1 MSNTEDRYAINWEE
15 YKQPIVLKCK
25 NWDGIPE
32 HYMFYRELKR
42 LREILD
48 DFNKVAEDSKKN
60 GQADECDA
68 EKMFI
73 QKEMSKVIAIS
84 GERGS
89 GKTSLL
95 KSLKNILEKEY
106 HVFDIIGPEVLSSD
120 LSIIDIFVS
129 MLRDIVNSLD
139 SECFSTCVLTKLN
152 AQLKS
157 ITAAIS
163 VDKQKEDYF
172 KNGHSDSSILE
183 SLNKRV
189 HLDEL
194 FGEFLEDLLS
204 ILQTNNK
211 KPKDFVLIIDDLD
224 LVKNQL
230 IAKLLND
237 IQRYLD
243 KKIIIIF
250 AYRERQ
256 LENSLFEDL
265 ITDNQRLLE
274 RKVIDNGEVFSQI
287 NQFLLKLV
295 PLGNRV
301 ALFSKKDLLNKD
313 MQVILKSINLG
324 LDKELRIFK
333 ANNESISNEDNLE
346 LTVEEWF
353 YKFIFI
359 RTDLNIRPIDSRE
372 NTQLLLPQ
380 SLREI
385 IQVAEIFSEMKPL
398 KRDKGCTNFF
408 QGLIENLS
416 EFKQYIDY
424 KITSQFSANLSMLN
438 FFREWDSAKPY
449 RKNYLTYSFM
459 YNNYKNDS
467 SNYGIEFYP
476 FNLSNRE
483 EYNLTI
489 GDVLAIIEECKRLPN
504 RLYQHLDYHFCY
516 LIKINYS
523 IYLSF
528 KLFQTFEKRKEI
540 RDIIEKFEV
549 KRILYLESVKADLN
563 DNSKQEYEE
572 SLSALTSQLPELID
586 YLQVINSNFM
596 PQEFSF
602 LDYVKGYNLDDYVLT
617 FPTISSFNGNK
628 DWYYKFIQIFIN
640 SEWPVLGDISQNI
653 KNGVSQFIYRKFY
666 TFTPFFRPQNRKY
679 QINLFIWPTKLEYL
693 VEILLDLDNLY
704 SPDNKPSDSEK
715 SDNPDNEPSDCKY
728 SNVSNKVPS
737 RYIYKN
743 VFHTDIFI
751 RRNYASRDQ
760 KTLKD
765 NFTKALRSINDILSG
780 IDQFLDVTPLKTI
793 IYNENEESFYD
804 SLYENDKFEEI
815 FDELID
821 KHEKVDE
828 SESEKKLNR
837 KELRQKLKDLLKLS
851 IKKADSYETISKKL
865 DSELKKYKMSIAD
878 EKKHSEIINKI
889 KSKYVTMQ
897 DIIELDKLIK
907 DIKGEKLE
915 TD

>member
-25 NWDGIPE
+25 YWDGIPE
-32 HYMFYRELKR
+32 HYMFSKELGR
-42 LREILD
+42 IRHILD

-68 EKMFI
+68 GKMFI
-73 QKEMSKVIAIS
+73 QKEMSRVIAIS

-189 HLDEL
+189 HLDVL
-194 FGEFLEDLLS
+194 FGTFLQDLLA

-211 KPKDFVLIIDDLD
+211 NPKDFVLIIDDLD

-250 AYRERQ
+250 AYRKRQ

-274 RKVIDNGEVFSQI
+274 HEVIDNEEIFSQI

-301 ALFSKKDLLNKD
+301 SLFPNNDLLNKK
-313 MQVILKSINLG
+313 MWVILKSIDLG
-324 LDKELRIFK
+324 LDEELRIFK
-333 ANNESISNEDNLE
+333 ANNESINNKENLE
-346 LTVEEWF
+346 LTVEDWF

-372 NTQLLLPQ
+372 NTKLLLPQ

-398 KRDKGCTNFF
+398 KRDKGYTKFF
-408 QGLIENLS
+408 QELIENLS
-416 EFKQYIDY
+416 GFKQYIDY
-424 KITSQFSANLSMLN
+424 KITSQFNANLSMLN

-449 RKNYLTYSFM
+449 SKNHLTYSYI
-459 YNNYKNDS
+459 YNLSKNS
-467 SNYGIEFYP
+467 EQLSGKSGEYP
-476 FNLSNRE
+476 FNLWNRE

-489 GDVLAIIEECKRLPN
+489 GDVLAIIEEWKRLPN
-504 RLYQHLDYHFCY
+504 KLYQHLDYHFFY

-523 IYLSF
+523 IYLSS
-528 KLFQTFEKRKEI
+528 KLFQAFAKRREI
-540 RDIIEKFEV
+540 RNIIEKFEE
-549 KRILYLESVKADLN
+549 KRKLYLETVKGDTEYN
-563 DNSKQEYEE
+563 YEQEYEE
-572 SLSALTSQLPELID
+572 SLSALTNQLPELID
-586 YLQVINSNFM
+586 YLQVVNSNFM

-602 LDYVKGYNLDDYVLT
+602 LDYVKGYTLEDYVLF
-617 FPTISSFNGNK
+617 FPTISSFKVNK
-628 DWYYKFIQIFIN
+628 DNKDDKDFYYKFIQMFIN
-640 SEWPVLGDISQNI
+640 SELPVLGDISQNI
-653 KNGVSQFIYRKFY
+653 KNGVSQFIFRKFY
-666 TFTPFFRPQNRKY
+666 TYTPFFRPKNRNY
-679 QINLFIWPTKLEYL
+679 QINFFIWPTKLEYL
-693 VEILLDLDNLY
+693 VEILLGLDNLY
-704 SPDNKPSDSEK
+704 NTDESDKLPSK
-715 SDNPDNEPSDCKY
+715 
-728 SNVSNKVPS
+728 
-737 RYIYKN
+737 YIYKN

-751 RRNYASRDQ
+751 RRNYASRYSRN
-760 KTLKD
+760 LKY

-780 IDQFLDVTPLKTI
+780 TDQFLDVASLKTI
-793 IYNENEESFYD
+793 IYNEDEGSFYD
-804 SLYENDKFEEI
+804 KLYE
-815 FDELID
+815 
-821 KHEKVDE
+821 
-828 SESEKKLNR
+828 
-837 KELRQKLKDLLKLS
+837 
-851 IKKADSYETISKKL
+851 
-865 DSELKKYKMSIAD
+865 D
-878 EKKHSEIINKI
+878 EKLGDIFNELLDKKI
-889 KSKYVTMQ
+889 LRMQ
-897 DIIELDKLIK
+897 DIHKYLKESLKKPPSLPSNYKKLSSNLNDMVKDAQMTPNENAKYSKITKKIEDGHVTYQDLM
-907 DIKGEKLE
+907 ELE
-915 TD
+915 EIYNKYII

>member
-25 NWDGIPE
+25 YWDGIPE
-32 HYMFYRELKR
+32 HYMFSKELGR
-42 LREILD
+42 IRHILD

-68 EKMFI
+68 GKMFI
-73 QKEMSKVIAIS
+73 QKEMSRVIAIS

-189 HLDEL
+189 HLDVL
-194 FGEFLEDLLS
+194 FGTFLQDLLA

-211 KPKDFVLIIDDLD
+211 NPKDFVLIIDDLD

-250 AYRERQ
+250 AYRKRQ

-274 RKVIDNGEVFSQI
+274 HEVIDNEEIFSQI

-301 ALFSKKDLLNKD
+301 SLFPNNDLLNKK
-313 MQVILKSINLG
+313 MWVILKSIDLG
-324 LDKELRIFK
+324 LDEELRIFK
-333 ANNESISNEDNLE
+333 ANNESINNKENLE
-346 LTVEEWF
+346 LTVEDWF

-372 NTQLLLPQ
+372 NTKLLLPQ

-398 KRDKGCTNFF
+398 KRDKGYTKFF
-408 QGLIENLS
+408 QELIENLS
-416 EFKQYIDY
+416 GFKQYIDY
-424 KITSQFSANLSMLN
+424 KITSQFNANLSMLN

-449 RKNYLTYSFM
+449 SKNHLTYSYI
-459 YNNYKNDS
+459 YNLSKNS
-467 SNYGIEFYP
+467 EQLSGKSGEYP
-476 FNLSNRE
+476 FNLWNRE

-489 GDVLAIIEECKRLPN
+489 GDVLAIIEEWKRLPN
-504 RLYQHLDYHFCY
+504 KLYQHLDYHFFY

-523 IYLSF
+523 IYLSS
-528 KLFQTFEKRKEI
+528 KLFQAFAKRREI
-540 RDIIEKFEV
+540 RNIIEKFEE
-549 KRILYLESVKADLN
+549 KRKLYLETVKGDTEYN
-563 DNSKQEYEE
+563 YEQEYEE

-586 YLQVINSNFM
+586 YLQVVNSNFM

-602 LDYVKGYNLDDYVLT
+602 LDYVKGYTLEDYVLF
-617 FPTISSFNGNK
+617 FPTISSFKVNK
-628 DWYYKFIQIFIN
+628 DNKDDKDFYYKFIQMFIN
-640 SEWPVLGDISQNI
+640 SELPVLGDISQNI
-653 KNGVSQFIYRKFY
+653 KNGVSQFIFRKFY
-666 TFTPFFRPQNRKY
+666 TYTPFFRPKNRNY
-679 QINLFIWPTKLEYL
+679 QINFFIWPTKLEYL
-693 VEILLDLDNLY
+693 VEILLGLDNLY
-704 SPDNKPSDSEK
+704 NTDESDKLPSK
-715 SDNPDNEPSDCKY
+715 
-728 SNVSNKVPS
+728 
-737 RYIYKN
+737 YIYKN

-751 RRNYASRDQ
+751 RRNYASRYSRN
-760 KTLKD
+760 LKY
-765 NFTKALRSINDILSG
+765 NFTQALRSINDILSG
-780 IDQFLDVTPLKTI
+780 TDQFLDVASLKTI
-793 IYNENEESFYD
+793 IYNEDEGSFYD
-804 SLYENDKFEEI
+804 KLYE
-815 FDELID
+815 
-821 KHEKVDE
+821 
-828 SESEKKLNR
+828 
-837 KELRQKLKDLLKLS
+837 
-851 IKKADSYETISKKL
+851 
-865 DSELKKYKMSIAD
+865 D
-878 EKKHSEIINKI
+878 EKLGDIFNELLDKKI
-889 KSKYVTMQ
+889 LRMQ
-897 DIIELDKLIK
+897 DIHKYLKESLKKPPSLPSNYKKLSSNLNDMVKDAQMTPNENAKYSKITKKIEDGHVTYQDLM
-907 DIKGEKLE
+907 ELE
-915 TD
+915 EIYNKYII

>member
-1 MSNTEDRYAINWEE
+1 MPNTEDRYAINWEE

-25 NWDGIPE
+25 YWDGIPE
-32 HYMFYRELKR
+32 HYMFSKELGR
-42 LREILD
+42 IRHILD

-68 EKMFI
+68 GKMFI
-73 QKEMSKVIAIS
+73 QKEMSRVIAIS

-189 HLDEL
+189 HLDVL
-194 FGEFLEDLLS
+194 FGTFLQDLLA

-211 KPKDFVLIIDDLD
+211 NPKDFVLIIDDLD

-250 AYRERQ
+250 AYRKRQ

-274 RKVIDNGEVFSQI
+274 HEVIDNEEIFSQI

-301 ALFSKKDLLNKD
+301 SLFPNNDLLNKK
-313 MQVILKSINLG
+313 MWVILKSIDLG
-324 LDKELRIFK
+324 LDEELRIFK
-333 ANNESISNEDNLE
+333 ANNESINNKENLE
-346 LTVEEWF
+346 LTVEDWF

-372 NTQLLLPQ
+372 NTKLLLPQ

-398 KRDKGCTNFF
+398 KRDKGYTKFF
-408 QGLIENLS
+408 QELIENLS
-416 EFKQYIDY
+416 GFKQYIDY
-424 KITSQFSANLSMLN
+424 KITSQFNANLSMLN

-449 RKNYLTYSFM
+449 SKNHLTYSYI
-459 YNNYKNDS
+459 YNLSKNS
-467 SNYGIEFYP
+467 EQLSGKSGEYP
-476 FNLSNRE
+476 FNLWNRE

-489 GDVLAIIEECKRLPN
+489 GDVLAIIEEWKRLPN
-504 RLYQHLDYHFCY
+504 KLYQHLDYHFFY

-523 IYLSF
+523 IYLSS
-528 KLFQTFEKRKEI
+528 KLFQAFAKRREI
-540 RDIIEKFEV
+540 RNIIEKFEE
-549 KRILYLESVKADLN
+549 KRKLYLETVKGDTEYN
-563 DNSKQEYEE
+563 YEQEYEE

-586 YLQVINSNFM
+586 YLQVVNSNFM

-602 LDYVKGYNLDDYVLT
+602 LDYVKGYTLEDYVLF
-617 FPTISSFNGNK
+617 FPTISSFKVNK
-628 DWYYKFIQIFIN
+628 DNKDDKDFYYKFIQMFIN
-640 SEWPVLGDISQNI
+640 SELPVLGDISQNI
-653 KNGVSQFIYRKFY
+653 KNGVSQFIFRKFY
-666 TFTPFFRPQNRKY
+666 TYTPFFRPKNRNY
-679 QINLFIWPTKLEYL
+679 QINFFIWPTKLEYL
-693 VEILLDLDNLY
+693 VEILLGLDNLY
-704 SPDNKPSDSEK
+704 NTDESDKLPSK
-715 SDNPDNEPSDCKY
+715 
-728 SNVSNKVPS
+728 
-737 RYIYKN
+737 YIYKN

-751 RRNYASRDQ
+751 RRNYASRYSRN
-760 KTLKD
+760 LKY

-780 IDQFLDVTPLKTI
+780 TDQFLDVASLKTI
-793 IYNENEESFYD
+793 IYNEDEGSFYD
-804 SLYENDKFEEI
+804 KLYE
-815 FDELID
+815 
-821 KHEKVDE
+821 
-828 SESEKKLNR
+828 
-837 KELRQKLKDLLKLS
+837 
-851 IKKADSYETISKKL
+851 
-865 DSELKKYKMSIAD
+865 D
-878 EKKHSEIINKI
+878 EKLGDIFNELLDKKI
-889 KSKYVTMQ
+889 LRMQ
-897 DIIELDKLIK
+897 DIHKYLKESLKKPPSLPSNYKKLSSNLNDMVKDAQMTPNENAKYSKITKKIEDGHVTYQDLM
-907 DIKGEKLE
+907 ELE
-915 TD
+915 EIYNKYII

>member
-1 MSNTEDRYAINWEE
+1 MSNTEDRYIINWEQ

-25 NWDGIPE
+25 NWDTIPE
-32 HYMFYRELKR
+32 HYMFSKELGR
-42 LREILD
+42 IRHILD
-48 DFNKVAEDSKKN
+48 NFNKIAEDSKKN
-60 GQADECDA
+60 GKADECDA

-73 QKEMSKVIAIS
+73 HKEMSKVIAIS

-95 KSLKNILEKEY
+95 KSLKNILEEEY
-106 HVFDIIGPEVLSSD
+106 YVFDIIGPEVLSSN

-183 SLNKRV
+183 SLNQRV

-194 FGEFLEDLLS
+194 FGIFLEDLLT
-204 ILQTNNK
+204 ILQINNSDL
-211 KPKDFVLIIDDLD
+211 KDFVLIIDDLD

-274 RKVIDNGEVFSQI
+274 LEVIDNGEVFSQI

-313 MQVILKSINLG
+313 MQVILKSINLY

-333 ANNESISNEDNLE
+333 LNNNQSINNEEQKRV

-353 YKFIFI
+353 YQLIFI

-372 NTQLLLPQ
+372 NTKLLLPQ

-398 KRDKGCTNFF
+398 KSDESYKEFF

-416 EFKQYIDY
+416 KFKQYIDY
-424 KITSQFSANLSMLN
+424 KITSQFSTNLSMLN

-449 RKNYLTYSFM
+449 SKNYLTYS
-459 YNNYKNDS
+459 YIYNIYKYKYKNASNNYR
-467 SNYGIEFYP
+467 IEYYP
-476 FNLSNRE
+476 FDLSNRE

-489 GDVLAIIEECKRLPN
+489 GDVLAIIEEYKRLPN
-504 RLYQHLDYHFCY
+504 RLHQHLDYHFCY

-523 IYLSF
+523 IYLSL
-528 KLFQTFEKRKEI
+528 KLFQTFEKRNEI

-549 KRILYLESVKADLN
+549 KRKLYLESVKADIK

-572 SLSALTSQLPELID
+572 SLSGLTSQLPELID
-586 YLQVINSNFM
+586 YLQVLNSNFM

-628 DWYYKFIQIFIN
+628 DRYYKFIQMFIN

-666 TFTPFFRPQNRKY
+666 TYTPFFRPQNRKY

-704 SPDNKPSDSEK
+704 SPDN
-715 SDNPDNEPSDCKY
+715 EPSDFKD
-728 SNVSNKVPS
+728 SNGSNKAPS

-780 IDQFLDVTPLKTI
+780 IDQFLDVTSLKTL
-793 IYNENEESFYD
+793 IYNENEGSFYEKF
-804 SLYENDKFEEI
+804 YEVEKFEEI
-815 FDELID
+815 FDELIRENKKD
-821 KHEKVDE
+821 NE
-828 SESEKKLNR
+828 SEPKNIVIFPKLYLKLN
-837 KELRQKLKDLLKLS
+837 ELLNNPPSIPSNYRQLASNLNDIVKNALMTS
-851 IKKADSYETISKKL
+851 
-865 DSELKKYKMSIAD
+865 D
-878 EKKHSEIINKI
+878 EKAKYSKI
-889 KSKYVTMQ
+889 TKKIEDKRVTNQ
-897 DIIELDKLIK
+897 DLIELAEIYNKYI
-907 DIKGEKLE
+907 
-915 TD
+915 

>member
-1 MSNTEDRYAINWEE
+1 MSNTEDRYVINWEQ

-25 NWDGIPE
+25 NWDTIPE
-32 HYMFYRELKR
+32 HYMFSKELGR
-42 LREILD
+42 IRHILD
-48 DFNKVAEDSKKN
+48 DFNKVSEYSKKN
-60 GQADECDA
+60 GQADDCDT

-189 HLDEL
+189 HLDKL
-194 FGEFLEDLLS
+194 FGEFLEDLLA

-211 KPKDFVLIIDDLD
+211 NPKDFVLIIDDLD

-274 RKVIDNGEVFSQI
+274 REVIDNGEVFSQI

-295 PLGNRV
+295 PLGNRIS
-301 ALFSKKDLLNKD
+301 LFSKNDLLNKD
-313 MQVILKSINLG
+313 MKVILKSIDLS

-333 ANNESISNEDNLE
+333 VNNQSISNEE
-346 LTVEEWF
+346 EKQGLTVEDWF
-353 YKFIFI
+353 YQFIFI

-372 NTQLLLPQ
+372 NTKLLLPQ

-398 KRDKGCTNFF
+398 KKDKGYTKFF

-449 RKNYLTYSFM
+449 SKNYLTYSHICK
-459 YNNYKNDS
+459 NNVTKYS
-467 SNYGIEFYP
+467 ASLYP

-489 GDVLAIIEECKRLPN
+489 GDVLAIIEEYKRLPN
-504 RLYQHLDYHFCY
+504 RLHQHLDYHFCY

-523 IYLSF
+523 IYLSL
-528 KLFQTFEKRKEI
+528 KLFQTFAKRTEI

-549 KRILYLESVKADLN
+549 KRKLYLESVKADIK
-563 DNSKQEYEE
+563 DKSKQEYEE

-586 YLQVINSNFM
+586 YLQVLNSNFM

-628 DWYYKFIQIFIN
+628 DYYYKFIQMFIN

-653 KNGVSQFIYRKFY
+653 KYGESQFIYRKFY
-666 TFTPFFRPQNRKY
+666 TYTPFFRPQNRKY
-679 QINLFIWPTKLEYL
+679 QINLFTWPTKLEYL
-693 VEILLDLDNLY
+693 VEMLLDLDNLY
-704 SPDNKPSDSEK
+704 SPDN
-715 SDNPDNEPSDCKY
+715 EPSDFKD
-728 SNVSNKVPS
+728 SNGSNKAPS

-780 IDQFLDVTPLKTI
+780 IDQFLDVTPLKII
-793 IYNENEESFYD
+793 IYNENEGSFYD
-804 SLYENDKFEEI
+804 KLYEDEKLGDI
-815 FDELID
+815 FNELID

>member
-1 MSNTEDRYAINWEE
+1 MSNTEDRYTINWEE

-42 LREILD
+42 LRAILD
-48 DFNKVAEDSKKN
+48 DFNKVSEYSKKN
-60 GQADECDA
+60 GQAEDCDT

-194 FGEFLEDLLS
+194 FGTFLEDLLA

-211 KPKDFVLIIDDLD
+211 NPKDFVLIIDDLD
-224 LVKNQL
+224 LVKNHL

-274 RKVIDNGEVFSQI
+274 REVIDNGEVFSQI

-301 ALFSKKDLLNKD
+301 PLFSKNDLLNKE
-313 MQVILKSINLG
+313 MQAILKSIDLS

-333 ANNESISNEDNLE
+333 VNNQSISNQEENGG

-353 YKFIFI
+353 YQLIFI

-372 NTQLLLPQ
+372 NTKLLLPQ

-385 IQVAEIFSEMKPL
+385 IQVAEIFSEMNPL
-398 KRDKGCTNFF
+398 KRDKGCSNFF

-459 YNNYKNDS
+459 YNNNYKNDS

-504 RLYQHLDYHFCY
+504 RLHQHLDYHFCY

-523 IYLSF
+523 IFLSV

-549 KRILYLESVKADLN
+549 KRKLYLESVKADLN

-602 LDYVKGYNLDDYVLT
+602 LDYVKGYTLEDYVLF
-617 FPTISSFNGNK
+617 FPTISSFKDNK
-628 DWYYKFIQIFIN
+628 DDKDFYYKFIQMFIN
-640 SEWPVLGDISQNI
+640 SELPVLGDISQNI
-653 KNGVSQFIYRKFY
+653 KNGVSQFIFRKFY
-666 TFTPFFRPQNRKY
+666 TYTPFFRPKNRNY
-679 QINLFIWPTKLEYL
+679 QINFFIWPTKLEYL

-704 SPDNKPSDSEK
+704 NTDESDKLPSK
-715 SDNPDNEPSDCKY
+715 F
-728 SNVSNKVPS
+728 
-737 RYIYKN
+737 IYKN
-743 VFHTDIFI
+743 IFHTDIFI
-751 RRNYASRDQ
+751 RRNYASRYSRN
-760 KTLKD
+760 LKD
-765 NFTKALRSINDILSG
+765 NFTKALRSINDLLSG
-780 IDQFLDVTPLKTI
+780 NDQFLDVAPLKTI
-793 IYNENEESFYD
+793 IYNENEGSFYD
-804 SLYENDKFEEI
+804 KLYEDEKLGNI
-815 FDELID
+815 F
-821 KHEKVDE
+821 
-828 SESEKKLNR
+828 
-837 KELRQKLKDLLKLS
+837 
-851 IKKADSYETISKKL
+851 
-865 DSELKKYKMSIAD
+865 SELKDKRILKMQEIYNYLKESLKNPPSLPSDYEKLANNLNDKIKNVIMTPD
-878 EKKHSEIINKI
+878 EKTKYYEITEKIEDRLVTYQDLNELEEIYNKHI
-889 KSKYVTMQ
+889 
-897 DIIELDKLIK
+897 LG
-907 DIKGEKLE
+907 GEF
-915 TD
+915 

>member
-1 MSNTEDRYAINWEE
+1 MSNTEDNYAINWEQ

-25 NWDGIPE
+25 NWDVIPE
-32 HYMFYRELKR
+32 HYMFYKELKR
-42 LREILD
+42 LRDILD
-48 DFNKVAEDSKKN
+48 DFDKISNDKEKFSVN
-60 GQADECDA
+60 GMPDECYA
-68 EKMFI
+68 GKFSLY
-73 QKEMSKVIAIS
+73 KEMSKVIAVS

-95 KSLKNILEKEY
+95 KSLKNILEEEY

-129 MLRDIVNSLD
+129 MLRDIVNRLD

-194 FGEFLEDLLS
+194 FGTFLEDLLA

-211 KPKDFVLIIDDLD
+211 NPKDFVLIIDDLD
-224 LVKNQL
+224 LVKNHL

-256 LENSLFEDL
+256 LDNSLFEDL

-274 RKVIDNGEVFSQI
+274 RAVIDNGEVFSQI

-301 ALFSKKDLLNKD
+301 PLFSKNDLLNKD
-313 MQVILKSINLG
+313 MQAILKSIDLS

-333 ANNESISNEDNLE
+333 VNNQSISNEEENGG

-353 YKFIFI
+353 YQVIFI

-372 NTQLLLPQ
+372 NTKLLLPQ

-398 KRDKGCTNFF
+398 KRDKGYTKFF

-424 KITSQFSANLSMLN
+424 KITSQFSANLDILK

-449 RKNYLTYSFM
+449 SKNHLTYSYI
-459 YNNYKNDS
+459 YNLSRNSEQLSGKS
-467 SNYGIEFYP
+467 GEYP
-476 FNLSNRE
+476 FNLWNRE

-504 RLYQHLDYHFCY
+504 NLYQHLDYHFFY

-523 IYLSF
+523 IYLSL
-528 KLFQTFEKRKEI
+528 KLFHSFSKKAKI
-540 RDIIEKFEV
+540 KNIIEKFEHM
-549 KRILYLESVKADLN
+549 RIFYLETVKGDTKFN
-563 DNSKQEYEE
+563 YEHEYEE
-572 SLSALTSQLPELID
+572 SLSLLTNQLPELVD

-602 LDYVKGYNLDDYVLT
+602 LDYVKGYNLEDYVLF
-617 FPTISSFNGNK
+617 FPTISSFKGDK
-628 DWYYKFIQIFIN
+628 DYYYKFIQMFIN
-640 SEWPVLGDISQNI
+640 SELPVLGDISQNI
-653 KNGVSQFIYRKFY
+653 KNGVSQFIFRKFY
-666 TFTPFFRPQNRKY
+666 TYTPFFRPKNRQY
-679 QINLFIWPTKLEYL
+679 QINFFIWPTKLEYL

-704 SPDNKPSDSEK
+704 NTDESDKLPSK
-715 SDNPDNEPSDCKY
+715 
-728 SNVSNKVPS
+728 
-737 RYIYKN
+737 YIYKN
-743 VFHTDIFI
+743 AFHTDIFI
-751 RRNYASRDQ
+751 RRNYASRYSRN
-760 KTLKD
+760 LKY
-765 NFTKALRSINDILSG
+765 NFTKALRSINDLLSG
-780 IDQFLDVTPLKTI
+780 NDQFLDVAPLKTI
-793 IYNENEESFYD
+793 IYNEDEGSFYD
-804 SLYENDKFEEI
+804 KLYEEGDLGAIFND
-815 FDELID
+815 LID
-821 KHEKVDE
+821 KKILKMPDIHEYLNEFLKNPPSLPSDYEKLANNLNDKVKNAQMT
-828 SESEKKLNR
+828 S
-837 KELRQKLKDLLKLS
+837 
-851 IKKADSYETISKKL
+851 
-865 DSELKKYKMSIAD
+865 D
-878 EKKHSEIINKI
+878 EKNKYLEITNKFKKKHVTYQDLMELEEIYNKYI
-889 KSKYVTMQ
+889 
-897 DIIELDKLIK
+897 
-907 DIKGEKLE
+907 
-915 TD
+915 

>member
-25 NWDGIPE
+25 YWDGIPE
-32 HYMFYRELKR
+32 HYMFSKELGR
-42 LREILD
+42 IRHILD

-68 EKMFI
+68 GKMFI
-73 QKEMSKVIAIS
+73 QKEMSRVIAIS

-189 HLDEL
+189 HLDVL
-194 FGEFLEDLLS
+194 FGTFLQDLLA

-211 KPKDFVLIIDDLD
+211 NPKDFVLIIDDLD

-250 AYRERQ
+250 AYRKRQ

-274 RKVIDNGEVFSQI
+274 HEVIDNEEIFSQI

-301 ALFSKKDLLNKD
+301 SLFPNNDLLNKK
-313 MQVILKSINLG
+313 MWVILKSIDLG
-324 LDKELRIFK
+324 LDEELRIFK
-333 ANNESISNEDNLE
+333 ANNESINNKENLE
-346 LTVEEWF
+346 LTVEDWF

-372 NTQLLLPQ
+372 NTKLLLPQ

-398 KRDKGCTNFF
+398 KRDKGYTKFF
-408 QGLIENLS
+408 QELIENLS
-416 EFKQYIDY
+416 GFKQYIDY
-424 KITSQFSANLSMLN
+424 KITSQFNANLSMLN

-449 RKNYLTYSFM
+449 SKNHLTYSYI
-459 YNNYKNDS
+459 YNLSKNS
-467 SNYGIEFYP
+467 EQLSGKSGEYP
-476 FNLSNRE
+476 FNLWNRE

-489 GDVLAIIEECKRLPN
+489 GDVLAIIEEWKRLPN
-504 RLYQHLDYHFCY
+504 KLYQHLDYHFFY

-523 IYLSF
+523 IYLSS
-528 KLFQTFEKRKEI
+528 KLFQAFAKRREI
-540 RDIIEKFEV
+540 RNIIEKFEE
-549 KRILYLESVKADLN
+549 KRKLYLETVKGDTEYN
-563 DNSKQEYEE
+563 YEQEYEE

-586 YLQVINSNFM
+586 YLQVVNSNFM

-602 LDYVKGYNLDDYVLT
+602 LDYVKGYTLEDYVLF
-617 FPTISSFNGNK
+617 FPTISSFKVNK
-628 DWYYKFIQIFIN
+628 DNKDDKDFYYKFIQMFIN
-640 SEWPVLGDISQNI
+640 SELPVLGDISQNI
-653 KNGVSQFIYRKFY
+653 KNGVSQFIFRKFY
-666 TFTPFFRPQNRKY
+666 TYTPFFRPKNRNY
-679 QINLFIWPTKLEYL
+679 QINFFIWPTKLEYL
-693 VEILLDLDNLY
+693 VEILLGLDNLY
-704 SPDNKPSDSEK
+704 NTDESDKLPSK
-715 SDNPDNEPSDCKY
+715 
-728 SNVSNKVPS
+728 
-737 RYIYKN
+737 YIYKN

-751 RRNYASRDQ
+751 RRNYASRYSRN
-760 KTLKD
+760 LKC

-780 IDQFLDVTPLKTI
+780 TDQFLDVASLKTI
-793 IYNENEESFYD
+793 IYNEDEGSFYD
-804 SLYENDKFEEI
+804 KLYE
-815 FDELID
+815 
-821 KHEKVDE
+821 
-828 SESEKKLNR
+828 
-837 KELRQKLKDLLKLS
+837 
-851 IKKADSYETISKKL
+851 
-865 DSELKKYKMSIAD
+865 D
-878 EKKHSEIINKI
+878 EKLGDIFNELLDKKI
-889 KSKYVTMQ
+889 LRMQ
-897 DIIELDKLIK
+897 DIHKYLKESLKKPPSLPSNYKKLSSNLNDMVKDAQMTPNENAKYSKITKKIEDGHVTYQDLM
-907 DIKGEKLE
+907 ELE
-915 TD
+915 EIYNKYII

>member
-25 NWDGIPE
+25 YWDGIPE
-32 HYMFYRELKR
+32 HYMFSKELGR
-42 LREILD
+42 IRHILD

-68 EKMFI
+68 GKMFI
-73 QKEMSKVIAIS
+73 QKEMSRVIAIS

-95 KSLKNILEKEY
+95 KSLKNILEKVY

-189 HLDEL
+189 HLDVL
-194 FGEFLEDLLS
+194 FGTFLQDLLA

-211 KPKDFVLIIDDLD
+211 NPKDFVLIIDDLD

-250 AYRERQ
+250 AYRKRQ

-274 RKVIDNGEVFSQI
+274 HEVIDNEEIFSQI

-301 ALFSKKDLLNKD
+301 SLFPNNDLLNKK
-313 MQVILKSINLG
+313 MWVILKSIDLG
-324 LDKELRIFK
+324 LDEELRIFK
-333 ANNESISNEDNLE
+333 ANNESINNKENLE
-346 LTVEEWF
+346 LTVEDWF

-372 NTQLLLPQ
+372 NTKLLLPQ

-398 KRDKGCTNFF
+398 KRDKGYTKFF
-408 QGLIENLS
+408 QELIENLYG
-416 EFKQYIDY
+416 FNQYIDY
-424 KITSQFSANLSMLN
+424 KITSQFNANLSMLN

-449 RKNYLTYSFM
+449 SKNHLTYSYI
-459 YNNYKNDS
+459 YNLSKNS
-467 SNYGIEFYP
+467 EQLSGKSGEYP
-476 FNLSNRE
+476 FNLWNRE

-489 GDVLAIIEECKRLPN
+489 GDVLAIIEEWKRLPN
-504 RLYQHLDYHFCY
+504 KLYKHLDYHFFY

-523 IYLSF
+523 IYLSS
-528 KLFQTFEKRKEI
+528 KLFQAFAKRREI
-540 RDIIEKFEV
+540 RNIIEKFEE
-549 KRILYLESVKADLN
+549 KRKLYLETVKGDTEYN
-563 DNSKQEYEE
+563 YEQEYEE

-586 YLQVINSNFM
+586 YLQVVNSNFM

-602 LDYVKGYNLDDYVLT
+602 LDYVKGYTLEDYVLF
-617 FPTISSFNGNK
+617 FPTISSFKVNK
-628 DWYYKFIQIFIN
+628 DNKDDKDFYYKFIQMFIN
-640 SEWPVLGDISQNI
+640 SELPVLGDISQNI
-653 KNGVSQFIYRKFY
+653 KNGVSQFIFRKFY
-666 TFTPFFRPQNRKY
+666 TYTPFFRPKNRNY
-679 QINLFIWPTKLEYL
+679 QINFFIWPTKLEYL
-693 VEILLDLDNLY
+693 VEILLGLDNLY
-704 SPDNKPSDSEK
+704 NTDESDKLPSK
-715 SDNPDNEPSDCKY
+715 
-728 SNVSNKVPS
+728 
-737 RYIYKN
+737 YIYKN

-751 RRNYASRDQ
+751 RRNYASRYSRN
-760 KTLKD
+760 LKY

-780 IDQFLDVTPLKTI
+780 TDQFLDVASLKTI
-793 IYNENEESFYD
+793 IYNEDEGSFYD
-804 SLYENDKFEEI
+804 KLYEDEKLGDIFNELLDKKILRMQDIHKYLKESLKKPPSLPSNYKKLSSNLNDMVKDAQMTPNENAKYSKITKKIEDGHVTYQDLMEFEEI
-815 FDELID
+815 Y
-821 KHEKVDE
+821 
-828 SESEKKLNR
+828 N
-837 KELRQKLKDLLKLS
+837 
-851 IKKADSYETISKKL
+851 
-865 DSELKKYKMSIAD
+865 KY
-878 EKKHSEIINKI
+878 II
-889 KSKYVTMQ
+889 
-897 DIIELDKLIK
+897 
-907 DIKGEKLE
+907 
-915 TD
+915 

>member
-25 NWDGIPE
+25 YWDGIPE
-32 HYMFYRELKR
+32 HYMFSKELGR
-42 LREILD
+42 IRHILD

-68 EKMFI
+68 GKMFI
-73 QKEMSKVIAIS
+73 QKEMSRVIAIS

-189 HLDEL
+189 HLDVL
-194 FGEFLEDLLS
+194 FGTFLQDLLA

-250 AYRERQ
+250 AYRKRQ

-274 RKVIDNGEVFSQI
+274 HEVIDNEEIFSQI

-301 ALFSKKDLLNKD
+301 SLFPNNDLLNKK
-313 MQVILKSINLG
+313 MWVILKSIDLG
-324 LDKELRIFK
+324 LDEELRIFK
-333 ANNESISNEDNLE
+333 ANNESINNKENLE
-346 LTVEEWF
+346 LTVEDWF

-372 NTQLLLPQ
+372 NTKLLLPQ

-398 KRDKGCTNFF
+398 KRDKGYTKFF
-408 QGLIENLS
+408 QELIENLS
-416 EFKQYIDY
+416 GFKQYIDY
-424 KITSQFSANLSMLN
+424 KITSQFNANLSMLN

-449 RKNYLTYSFM
+449 SKNHLTYSYI
-459 YNNYKNDS
+459 YNLSKNS
-467 SNYGIEFYP
+467 EQLSGKSGEYP
-476 FNLSNRE
+476 FNLWNRE

-489 GDVLAIIEECKRLPN
+489 GDVLAIIEEWKRLPN
-504 RLYQHLDYHFCY
+504 KLYQHLDYHFFY

-523 IYLSF
+523 IYLSS
-528 KLFQTFEKRKEI
+528 KLFQAFAKRREI
-540 RDIIEKFEV
+540 RNIIEKFEE
-549 KRILYLESVKADLN
+549 KRKLYLETVKGDTEYN
-563 DNSKQEYEE
+563 YEQEYEE

-586 YLQVINSNFM
+586 YLQVVNSNFM

-602 LDYVKGYNLDDYVLT
+602 LDYVKGYTLEDYVLF
-617 FPTISSFNGNK
+617 FPTISSFKVNK
-628 DWYYKFIQIFIN
+628 DNKDDKDFYYKFIQMFIN
-640 SEWPVLGDISQNI
+640 SELPVLGDISQNI
-653 KNGVSQFIYRKFY
+653 KNGVSQFIFRKFY
-666 TFTPFFRPQNRKY
+666 TYTPFFRPKNRNY
-679 QINLFIWPTKLEYL
+679 QINFFIWPTKLEYL
-693 VEILLDLDNLY
+693 VEILLGLDNLY
-704 SPDNKPSDSEK
+704 NTDESDKLPSK
-715 SDNPDNEPSDCKY
+715 
-728 SNVSNKVPS
+728 
-737 RYIYKN
+737 YIYKN

-751 RRNYASRDQ
+751 RRNYASRYSRN
-760 KTLKD
+760 LKY

-780 IDQFLDVTPLKTI
+780 TDQFLDVASLKTI
-793 IYNENEESFYD
+793 IYNEDEGSFYD
-804 SLYENDKFEEI
+804 KLYE
-815 FDELID
+815 
-821 KHEKVDE
+821 
-828 SESEKKLNR
+828 
-837 KELRQKLKDLLKLS
+837 
-851 IKKADSYETISKKL
+851 
-865 DSELKKYKMSIAD
+865 D
-878 EKKHSEIINKI
+878 EKLGDIFNELLDKKI
-889 KSKYVTMQ
+889 LRMQ
-897 DIIELDKLIK
+897 DIHKYLKESLKKPPSLPSNYKKLSSNLNDMVKDAQMTPNENAKYSKITKKIEDGHVTYQDLM
-907 DIKGEKLE
+907 ELE
-915 TD
+915 EIYNKYII

>member
-25 NWDGIPE
+25 YWDGIPE
-32 HYMFYRELKR
+32 HYMFSKELGR
-42 LREILD
+42 IRHILD

-68 EKMFI
+68 GKMFI
-73 QKEMSKVIAIS
+73 QKEMSRVIAIS

-189 HLDEL
+189 HLDVL
-194 FGEFLEDLLS
+194 FGTFLQDLLA

-211 KPKDFVLIIDDLD
+211 NPKDFVLIIDDLD

-250 AYRERQ
+250 AYRKRQ

-274 RKVIDNGEVFSQI
+274 HEVIDNEEIFSQI

-301 ALFSKKDLLNKD
+301 SLFPNNDLLNKK
-313 MQVILKSINLG
+313 MWVILKSIDLG
-324 LDKELRIFK
+324 LDEELRIFK
-333 ANNESISNEDNLE
+333 ANNESINNKENLE
-346 LTVEEWF
+346 LTVEDWF

-372 NTQLLLPQ
+372 NTKLLLPQ

-398 KRDKGCTNFF
+398 KRDKGYTKFF
-408 QGLIENLS
+408 QELIENLS
-416 EFKQYIDY
+416 GFKQYIDY
-424 KITSQFSANLSMLN
+424 KITSQFNANLSMLN

-449 RKNYLTYSFM
+449 SKNHLTYSYI
-459 YNNYKNDS
+459 YNLSKNS
-467 SNYGIEFYP
+467 EQLSGKSGEYP
-476 FNLSNRE
+476 FNLWNRE

-489 GDVLAIIEECKRLPN
+489 GDVLAIIEEWKRLPN
-504 RLYQHLDYHFCY
+504 KLYQHLDYHFFY

-523 IYLSF
+523 IYLSS
-528 KLFQTFEKRKEI
+528 KLFQAFAKRREI
-540 RDIIEKFEV
+540 RNIIEKFEE
-549 KRILYLESVKADLN
+549 KRKLYLETVKGDTEYN
-563 DNSKQEYEE
+563 YEQEYEE

-586 YLQVINSNFM
+586 YLQVVNSNFM

-602 LDYVKGYNLDDYVLT
+602 LDYVKGYTLEDYVLF
-617 FPTISSFNGNK
+617 FPTISSFKVNK
-628 DWYYKFIQIFIN
+628 DNKDDKDFYYKFIQMFIN
-640 SEWPVLGDISQNI
+640 SELPVLGDISQNI
-653 KNGVSQFIYRKFY
+653 KNGVSQFIFRKFY
-666 TFTPFFRPQNRKY
+666 TYTPFFRPKNRNY
-679 QINLFIWPTKLEYL
+679 QINFFIWPTKLEYL
-693 VEILLDLDNLY
+693 VEILLGLDNLY
-704 SPDNKPSDSEK
+704 NTDESDKLPSK
-715 SDNPDNEPSDCKY
+715 
-728 SNVSNKVPS
+728 
-737 RYIYKN
+737 YIYKN

-751 RRNYASRDQ
+751 RRNYASRYSRN
-760 KTLKD
+760 LKY

-780 IDQFLDVTPLKTI
+780 TDQFLDVASLKTI
-793 IYNENEESFYD
+793 IYNEDEGSFYD
-804 SLYENDKFEEI
+804 KLYE
-815 FDELID
+815 
-821 KHEKVDE
+821 
-828 SESEKKLNR
+828 
-837 KELRQKLKDLLKLS
+837 
-851 IKKADSYETISKKL
+851 
-865 DSELKKYKMSIAD
+865 D
-878 EKKHSEIINKI
+878 EKLGDIFNELLDKKI
-889 KSKYVTMQ
+889 LRMQ
-897 DIIELDKLIK
+897 DIHKYLKESLKKPPSLPSNYKKLSSNLNDMVKDAQMTPNENAKYSKITKKIEDGHVTYQDLM
-907 DIKGEKLE
+907 ELE
-915 TD
+915 EIYNKYII

>member
-1 MSNTEDRYAINWEE
+1 MYNTEDRYAINWEE

-25 NWDGIPE
+25 YWDGIPE
-32 HYMFYRELKR
+32 HYMFSKELGR
-42 LREILD
+42 IRHILD

-68 EKMFI
+68 GKMFI
-73 QKEMSKVIAIS
+73 QKEMSRVIAIS

-189 HLDEL
+189 HLDVL
-194 FGEFLEDLLS
+194 FGTFLQDLLA

-211 KPKDFVLIIDDLD
+211 NPKDFVLIIDDLD

-250 AYRERQ
+250 AYRKRQ

-274 RKVIDNGEVFSQI
+274 HEVIDNEEIFSQI

-301 ALFSKKDLLNKD
+301 SLFPNNDLLNKK
-313 MQVILKSINLG
+313 MWVILKSIDLG
-324 LDKELRIFK
+324 LDEELRIFK
-333 ANNESISNEDNLE
+333 ANNESINNKENLE
-346 LTVEEWF
+346 LTVEDWF

-372 NTQLLLPQ
+372 NTKLLLPQ

-398 KRDKGCTNFF
+398 KRDKGYTKFF
-408 QGLIENLS
+408 QELIENLS
-416 EFKQYIDY
+416 GFKQYIDY
-424 KITSQFSANLSMLN
+424 KITSQFNANLSMLN

-449 RKNYLTYSFM
+449 SKNHLTYSYI
-459 YNNYKNDS
+459 YNLSKNS
-467 SNYGIEFYP
+467 EQLSGKSGEYP
-476 FNLSNRE
+476 FNLWNRE

-489 GDVLAIIEECKRLPN
+489 GDVLAIIEEWKRLPN
-504 RLYQHLDYHFCY
+504 KLYQHLDYHFFY

-523 IYLSF
+523 IYLSS
-528 KLFQTFEKRKEI
+528 KLFQAFAKRREI
-540 RDIIEKFEV
+540 RNIIEKFEE
-549 KRILYLESVKADLN
+549 KRKLYLETVKGDTEYN
-563 DNSKQEYEE
+563 YEQEYEE

-586 YLQVINSNFM
+586 YLQVVNSNFM

-602 LDYVKGYNLDDYVLT
+602 LDYVKGYTLEDYVLF
-617 FPTISSFNGNK
+617 FPTISSFKVNK
-628 DWYYKFIQIFIN
+628 DNKDDKDFYYKFIQMFIN
-640 SEWPVLGDISQNI
+640 SELPVLGDISQNI
-653 KNGVSQFIYRKFY
+653 KNGVSQFIFRKFY
-666 TFTPFFRPQNRKY
+666 TYTPFFRPKNRNY
-679 QINLFIWPTKLEYL
+679 QINFFIWPTKLEYL
-693 VEILLDLDNLY
+693 VEILLGLDNLY
-704 SPDNKPSDSEK
+704 NTDESDKLPSK
-715 SDNPDNEPSDCKY
+715 
-728 SNVSNKVPS
+728 
-737 RYIYKN
+737 YIYKN

-751 RRNYASRDQ
+751 RRNYASRYSRN
-760 KTLKD
+760 LKY

-780 IDQFLDVTPLKTI
+780 TDQFLDVASLKTI
-793 IYNENEESFYD
+793 IYNEDEGSFYD
-804 SLYENDKFEEI
+804 KLYE
-815 FDELID
+815 
-821 KHEKVDE
+821 
-828 SESEKKLNR
+828 
-837 KELRQKLKDLLKLS
+837 
-851 IKKADSYETISKKL
+851 
-865 DSELKKYKMSIAD
+865 D
-878 EKKHSEIINKI
+878 EKLGDIFNELLDKKI
-889 KSKYVTMQ
+889 LRMQ
-897 DIIELDKLIK
+897 DIHKYLKESLKKPPSLPSNYKKLSSNLNDMVKDAQMTPNENAKYSKITKKIEDGHVTYQDLM
-907 DIKGEKLE
+907 ELE
-915 TD
+915 EIYNKYII

>member
-25 NWDGIPE
+25 YWDGIPE
-32 HYMFYRELKR
+32 HYMFSKELGR
-42 LREILD
+42 IRHILD

-68 EKMFI
+68 GKMFI
-73 QKEMSKVIAIS
+73 QKEMSRVIAIS

-189 HLDEL
+189 HLDVL
-194 FGEFLEDLLS
+194 FGTFLQDLLA

-211 KPKDFVLIIDDLD
+211 NPKDFVLIIDDLD

-250 AYRERQ
+250 AYRKRQ

-274 RKVIDNGEVFSQI
+274 HEVIDNEEIFSQI

-301 ALFSKKDLLNKD
+301 SLFPNNDLLNKK
-313 MQVILKSINLG
+313 MWVILKSIDLG
-324 LDKELRIFK
+324 LDEELRIFK
-333 ANNESISNEDNLE
+333 ANNESINNKENLE
-346 LTVEEWF
+346 LTVEDWF

-372 NTQLLLPQ
+372 NTKLLLPQ

-398 KRDKGCTNFF
+398 KRDKGYTKFF
-408 QGLIENLS
+408 QELIENLS
-416 EFKQYIDY
+416 GFKQYIDY
-424 KITSQFSANLSMLN
+424 KITSQFNANLSMLN

-449 RKNYLTYSFM
+449 SKNHLTYSYI
-459 YNNYKNDS
+459 YNLSKNS
-467 SNYGIEFYP
+467 EQLSGKSGEYP
-476 FNLSNRE
+476 FNLWNRE

-489 GDVLAIIEECKRLPN
+489 GDVLAIIEEWKRLPN
-504 RLYQHLDYHFCY
+504 KLYQHLDYHFFY

-523 IYLSF
+523 IYLSS
-528 KLFQTFEKRKEI
+528 KLFQAFAKRREI
-540 RDIIEKFEV
+540 RNIIEKFEE
-549 KRILYLESVKADLN
+549 KRKLYLETVKGDTEYN
-563 DNSKQEYEE
+563 YEQEYEE

-586 YLQVINSNFM
+586 YLQVVNSNFM

-602 LDYVKGYNLDDYVLT
+602 LDYVKGYTLEDYVLF
-617 FPTISSFNGNK
+617 FPTISSFKVNK
-628 DWYYKFIQIFIN
+628 DNKDFYYKFIQMFIN
-640 SEWPVLGDISQNI
+640 SELPVLGDISQNI
-653 KNGVSQFIYRKFY
+653 KNGVSQFIFRKFY
-666 TFTPFFRPQNRKY
+666 TYTPFFRPKNRNY
-679 QINLFIWPTKLEYL
+679 QINFFIWPTKLEYL
-693 VEILLDLDNLY
+693 VEILLGLDNLY
-704 SPDNKPSDSEK
+704 NTDESDKLPSK
-715 SDNPDNEPSDCKY
+715 
-728 SNVSNKVPS
+728 
-737 RYIYKN
+737 YIYKN

-751 RRNYASRDQ
+751 RRNYASRYSRN
-760 KTLKD
+760 LKY

-780 IDQFLDVTPLKTI
+780 TDQFLDVASLKTI
-793 IYNENEESFYD
+793 IYNEDEGSFYD
-804 SLYENDKFEEI
+804 KLYE
-815 FDELID
+815 
-821 KHEKVDE
+821 
-828 SESEKKLNR
+828 
-837 KELRQKLKDLLKLS
+837 
-851 IKKADSYETISKKL
+851 
-865 DSELKKYKMSIAD
+865 D
-878 EKKHSEIINKI
+878 EKLGDIFNELLDKKI
-889 KSKYVTMQ
+889 LRMQ
-897 DIIELDKLIK
+897 DIHKYLKESLKKPPSLPSNYKKLSSNLNDMVKDAQMTPNENAKYSKITKKIEDGHVTYQDLM
-907 DIKGEKLE
+907 ELE
-915 TD
+915 EIYNKYII

>member
-1 MSNTEDRYAINWEE
+1 MSNTEDSNAINWEQ

-25 NWDGIPE
+25 NWDTIPE
-32 HYMFYRELKR
+32 HYMFYKELKR
-42 LREILD
+42 VRDILD

-68 EKMFI
+68 GKMFI

-95 KSLKNILEKEY
+95 KSLKNILEGEY

-189 HLDEL
+189 HLDVL
-194 FGEFLEDLLS
+194 FGTFLEDLLAV
-204 ILQTNNK
+204 LQINNTNL
-211 KPKDFVLIIDDLD
+211 KDFVLIIDDLD

-313 MQVILKSINLG
+313 MQVILKSIDLG
-324 LDKELRIFK
+324 LDKELRICK
-333 ANNESISNEDNLE
+333 VNNEKTQG

-398 KRDKGCTNFF
+398 KGDKGHTEFF

-424 KITSQFSANLSMLN
+424 RITTEFSANLSMLN

-449 RKNYLTYSFM
+449 SKNYLTYSYI
-459 YNNYKNDS
+459 YNLSKNSKDINEDS
-467 SNYGIEFYP
+467 NRDSYP
-476 FNLSNRE
+476 FNLWNRE

-489 GDVLAIIEECKRLPN
+489 GDVLAIIEEYKRLPN
-504 RLYQHLDYHFCY
+504 RLHQHLDYHFCY

-523 IYLSF
+523 IYLSS
-528 KLFQTFEKRKEI
+528 KLFQTFEKRKEVWNI
-540 RDIIEKFEV
+540 IKDFQNKRD
-549 KRILYLESVKADLN
+549 LYLETVKGDAK
-563 DNSKQEYEE
+563 DNYEQIYKE
-572 SLSALTSQLPELID
+572 SLNTLTSQLPELID

-602 LDYVKGYNLDDYVLT
+602 LDYVKGYNLHDYVLT
-617 FPTISSFNGNK
+617 FPTISSFKGDK
-628 DWYYKFIQIFIN
+628 VCYYKFIQSFIN
-640 SEWPVLGDISQNI
+640 SEWPLLGDVKQNI
-653 KNGVSQFIYRKFY
+653 KSGESQFIYRKNY
-666 TFTPFFRPQNRKY
+666 TYTPFFRPQNRIY
-679 QINLFIWPTKLEYL
+679 QINLFSWPTKLEYI
-693 VEILLDLDNLY
+693 VENILDLDNL
-704 SPDNKPSDSEK
+704 DGSDK
-715 SDNPDNEPSDCKY
+715 SSF
-728 SNVSNKVPS
+728 
-737 RYIYKN
+737 RYLYKN
-743 VFHTDIFI
+743 VLHTDIFI
-751 RRNYASRDQ
+751 RRNYASRNQ
-760 KTLKD
+760 INLKA
-765 NFTKALRSINDILSG
+765 NFTKALRNINDILSG
-780 IDQFLDVTPLKTI
+780 LDQFLDVTPLKTI
-793 IYNENEESFYD
+793 IYNENEGSFYD
-804 SLYENDKFEEI
+804 KLYEVEKFGEI
-815 FDELID
+815 F
-821 KHEKVDE
+821 
-828 SESEKKLNR
+828 N
-837 KELRQKLKDLLKLS
+837 
-851 IKKADSYETISKKL
+851 
-865 DSELKKYKMSIAD
+865 ELKSRNKKIA
-878 EKKHSEIINKI
+878 N
-889 KSKYVTMQ
+889 
-897 DIIELDKLIK
+897 IK
-907 DIKGEKLE
+907 DIYTYLNEFLKDPPSLPSNYRKLASNLNDIVKNVQMTSDEKAKYSKITKKIEDKRVTNQDLIE
-915 TD
+915 LAEIYNKYII

>member
-1 MSNTEDRYAINWEE
+1 MSNIEDRYAINWEE

-32 HYMFYRELKR
+32 HYMFYKELKR
-42 LREILD
+42 LRDILD

-68 EKMFI
+68 GRMFI

-129 MLRDIVNSLD
+129 MLRDIVISLD

-152 AQLKS
+152 TQLKS

-189 HLDEL
+189 HLDKL
-194 FGEFLEDLLS
+194 FGEFLEDLLV

-265 ITDNQRLLE
+265 ITDNQKLLE
-274 RKVIDNGEVFSQI
+274 REVIDNGEVFSQI

-301 ALFSKKDLLNKD
+301 PLFSKYDLLNKD
-313 MQVILKSINLG
+313 MQAILKSINLG
-324 LDKELRIFK
+324 LDNELRIFK
-333 ANNESISNEDNLE
+333 LDNNSINYEENQG
-346 LTVEEWF
+346 LTVENWF
-353 YKFIFI
+353 YKFVFI

-398 KRDKGCTNFF
+398 KKDKGYTKFF

-424 KITSQFSANLSMLN
+424 KITSQFSAHLSMLN
-438 FFREWDSAKPY
+438 FFKEWDSAKPY
-449 RKNYLTYSFM
+449 SKNYLTYSFI
-459 YNNYKNDS
+459 YNIFKNKRGEGS
-467 SNYGIEFYP
+467 FNSRIEYYP

-489 GDVLAIIEECKRLPN
+489 GDVLTIIEEYKRLPN
-504 RLYQHLDYHFCY
+504 RLHQHLDYHFCY

-523 IYLSF
+523 IYLSL
-528 KLFQTFEKRKEI
+528 KLFQTFAKRTEI

-549 KRILYLESVKADLN
+549 KRKLYLKSVKTDIK

-586 YLQVINSNFM
+586 YLKVLNSNFM

-617 FPTISSFNGNK
+617 FPTISSFHGDK
-628 DWYYKFIQIFIN
+628 DCYYKFIQMFIN

-653 KNGVSQFIYRKFY
+653 KYGESQFIYRKFY
-666 TFTPFFRPQNRKY
+666 TYTPFFRPQNRKY

-693 VEILLDLDNLY
+693 VEILLDLNNLY
-704 SPDNKPSDSEK
+704 SPDN
-715 SDNPDNEPSDCKY
+715 EPSDFKD
-728 SNVSNKVPS
+728 SNGSNKAPS

-793 IYNENEESFYD
+793 IYNENEGSFYD
-804 SLYENDKFEEI
+804 KLYEDEKLGDI
-815 FDELID
+815 F
-821 KHEKVDE
+821 
-828 SESEKKLNR
+828 N
-837 KELRQKLKDLLKLS
+837 
-851 IKKADSYETISKKL
+851 
-865 DSELKKYKMSIAD
+865 ELKEKRILRMQEIYNYLNKLLNNPPSLPSNYRQLASNLNDIVKNAQMTSD
-878 EKKHSEIINKI
+878 EKAKYSKI
-889 KSKYVTMQ
+889 TKKIEDKRVTNQ
-897 DIIELDKLIK
+897 DLIELAEIYNKYI
-907 DIKGEKLE
+907 IWEENFE

>member
-25 NWDGIPE
+25 YWDGIPE
-32 HYMFYRELKR
+32 HYMFSKELGR
-42 LREILD
+42 IRHILD

-68 EKMFI
+68 GKMFI
-73 QKEMSKVIAIS
+73 QKEMSRVIAIS

-189 HLDEL
+189 HLDVL
-194 FGEFLEDLLS
+194 FGTFLQDLLA

-211 KPKDFVLIIDDLD
+211 NPKDFVLIIDDLD

-250 AYRERQ
+250 AYRKRQ

-274 RKVIDNGEVFSQI
+274 HEVIDNEEIFSQI

-301 ALFSKKDLLNKD
+301 SLFPNNDLLNKK
-313 MQVILKSINLG
+313 MWVILKSIDLG
-324 LDKELRIFK
+324 LDEELRIFK
-333 ANNESISNEDNLE
+333 ANNESINNKENLE
-346 LTVEEWF
+346 LTVEDWF

-372 NTQLLLPQ
+372 NTKLLLPQ

-398 KRDKGCTNFF
+398 KRDKGYTKFF
-408 QGLIENLS
+408 QELIENLS
-416 EFKQYIDY
+416 GFKQYIDY
-424 KITSQFSANLSMLN
+424 KITSQFNANLSMLN

-449 RKNYLTYSFM
+449 SKNHLTYSYI
-459 YNNYKNDS
+459 YNLSKNS
-467 SNYGIEFYP
+467 EQLSGKSGEYP
-476 FNLSNRE
+476 FNLWNRE

-489 GDVLAIIEECKRLPN
+489 GDVLAIIEEWKRLPN
-504 RLYQHLDYHFCY
+504 KLYQHLDYHFFY

-523 IYLSF
+523 IYLSS
-528 KLFQTFEKRKEI
+528 KLFQAFAKRREI
-540 RDIIEKFEV
+540 RNIIEKFEE
-549 KRILYLESVKADLN
+549 KRKLYLETVKGDTEYN
-563 DNSKQEYEE
+563 YEQEYEE

-586 YLQVINSNFM
+586 YLQVVNSNFM

-602 LDYVKGYNLDDYVLT
+602 LDYVKGYTLEDYVLF
-617 FPTISSFNGNK
+617 FPTISSFKVNK
-628 DWYYKFIQIFIN
+628 DNKDDKDFYYKFIQMFIN
-640 SEWPVLGDISQNI
+640 SELPVLGDISQNI
-653 KNGVSQFIYRKFY
+653 KNGVSQFIFRKFY
-666 TFTPFFRPQNRKY
+666 TYTPFFRPKNRNY
-679 QINLFIWPTKLEYL
+679 QINFFIWPTKLEYL
-693 VEILLDLDNLY
+693 VEILLGLDNLY
-704 SPDNKPSDSEK
+704 NTDESDKLPSK
-715 SDNPDNEPSDCKY
+715 
-728 SNVSNKVPS
+728 
-737 RYIYKN
+737 YIYKN

-751 RRNYASRDQ
+751 RRNYASRYSRN
-760 KTLKD
+760 LKY

-780 IDQFLDVTPLKTI
+780 NDQFLDVAPLKTI
-793 IYNENEESFYD
+793 IYNEDEGSFYD
-804 SLYENDKFEEI
+804 KLYE
-815 FDELID
+815 
-821 KHEKVDE
+821 
-828 SESEKKLNR
+828 
-837 KELRQKLKDLLKLS
+837 
-851 IKKADSYETISKKL
+851 
-865 DSELKKYKMSIAD
+865 D
-878 EKKHSEIINKI
+878 EKLGDIFNELLDKKI
-889 KSKYVTMQ
+889 LRMQ
-897 DIIELDKLIK
+897 DIHKYLKESLKKPPSLPSNYKKLSSNLNDMVKDAQMTPNENAKYSKITKKIEDGHVTYQDLM
-907 DIKGEKLE
+907 ELE
-915 TD
+915 EIYNKYII

>member
-25 NWDGIPE
+25 YWDGIPE
-32 HYMFYRELKR
+32 HYMFSKELGR
-42 LREILD
+42 IRHILD

-68 EKMFI
+68 GKMFI
-73 QKEMSKVIAIS
+73 QKEMSRVIAIS

-189 HLDEL
+189 HLDVL
-194 FGEFLEDLLS
+194 FGTFLQDLLA

-211 KPKDFVLIIDDLD
+211 NPKDFVLIIDDLD

-250 AYRERQ
+250 AYRKRQ

-274 RKVIDNGEVFSQI
+274 HEVIDNEEIFSQI

-301 ALFSKKDLLNKD
+301 SLFPNNDLLNKK
-313 MQVILKSINLG
+313 MWVILKSIDLG
-324 LDKELRIFK
+324 LDEELRIFK
-333 ANNESISNEDNLE
+333 ANNESINNKENLE
-346 LTVEEWF
+346 LTVEDWF

-372 NTQLLLPQ
+372 NTKLLLPQ

-398 KRDKGCTNFF
+398 KRDKGYTKFF
-408 QGLIENLS
+408 QELIENLS
-416 EFKQYIDY
+416 GFKQYIDY
-424 KITSQFSANLSMLN
+424 KITSQFNANLSMLN

-449 RKNYLTYSFM
+449 SKNHLTYSYI
-459 YNNYKNDS
+459 YNLSKNS
-467 SNYGIEFYP
+467 EQLSGKSGEYP
-476 FNLSNRE
+476 FNLWNRE

-489 GDVLAIIEECKRLPN
+489 GDVLAIIEDWKRLPN
-504 RLYQHLDYHFCY
+504 KLYQHLDYHFFY

-523 IYLSF
+523 IYLSS
-528 KLFQTFEKRKEI
+528 KLFQAFAKRREI
-540 RDIIEKFEV
+540 RNIIEKFEE
-549 KRILYLESVKADLN
+549 KRKLYLETVKGDTEYN
-563 DNSKQEYEE
+563 YEQEYEE

-586 YLQVINSNFM
+586 YLQVVNSNFM

-602 LDYVKGYNLDDYVLT
+602 LDYVKGYTLEDYVLF
-617 FPTISSFNGNK
+617 FPTISSFKVNK
-628 DWYYKFIQIFIN
+628 DNKDDKDFYYKFIQMFIN
-640 SEWPVLGDISQNI
+640 SELPVLGDISQNI
-653 KNGVSQFIYRKFY
+653 KNGVSQFIFRKFY
-666 TFTPFFRPQNRKY
+666 TYTPFFRPKNRNY
-679 QINLFIWPTKLEYL
+679 QINFFIWPTKLEYL
-693 VEILLDLDNLY
+693 VEILLGLDNLY
-704 SPDNKPSDSEK
+704 NTDESDKLPSK
-715 SDNPDNEPSDCKY
+715 
-728 SNVSNKVPS
+728 
-737 RYIYKN
+737 YIYKN

-751 RRNYASRDQ
+751 RRNYASRYSRN
-760 KTLKD
+760 LKY

-780 IDQFLDVTPLKTI
+780 TDQFLDVASLKTI
-793 IYNENEESFYD
+793 IYNEDEGSFYD
-804 SLYENDKFEEI
+804 KLYE
-815 FDELID
+815 
-821 KHEKVDE
+821 
-828 SESEKKLNR
+828 
-837 KELRQKLKDLLKLS
+837 
-851 IKKADSYETISKKL
+851 
-865 DSELKKYKMSIAD
+865 D
-878 EKKHSEIINKI
+878 EKLGDIFNELLDKKI
-889 KSKYVTMQ
+889 LRMQ
-897 DIIELDKLIK
+897 DIHKYLKESLKKPPSLPSNYKKLSSNLNDMVKDAQMTPNENAKYSKITKKIEDGHVTYQDLM
-907 DIKGEKLE
+907 ELE
-915 TD
+915 EIYNKYII

>member
-1 MSNTEDRYAINWEE
+1 MSNIEDRYAINWEE

-32 HYMFYRELKR
+32 HYMFYKELKR
-42 LREILD
+42 LRDILD

-68 EKMFI
+68 GRMFI

-129 MLRDIVNSLD
+129 MLRDIVISLD

-152 AQLKS
+152 TQLKS

-189 HLDEL
+189 HLDKL
-194 FGEFLEDLLS
+194 FGEFLEDLLV

-265 ITDNQRLLE
+265 ITDNQKLLE
-274 RKVIDNGEVFSQI
+274 REVIDNGEVFSQI

-301 ALFSKKDLLNKD
+301 PLFSKYDLLNKD
-313 MQVILKSINLG
+313 MQAILKSINLG
-324 LDKELRIFK
+324 LDNELRIFK
-333 ANNESISNEDNLE
+333 LDNNSINYEENQG
-346 LTVEEWF
+346 LTVENWF
-353 YKFIFI
+353 YKFVFI

-372 NTQLLLPQ
+372 NTKLLLPQ

-398 KRDKGCTNFF
+398 KRDKSYTKFF
-408 QGLIENLS
+408 QELIENLS
-416 EFKQYIDY
+416 GFKQYIDY
-424 KITSQFSANLSMLN
+424 KITSQFNANLSMLN

-449 RKNYLTYSFM
+449 SKNHLTYSYI
-459 YNNYKNDS
+459 YNLSKNS
-467 SNYGIEFYP
+467 EQLSGKSGEYP
-476 FNLSNRE
+476 FNLWNRE

-489 GDVLAIIEECKRLPN
+489 GDVLAIIEEWKRLPN
-504 RLYQHLDYHFCY
+504 KLYQHLDYHFFY

-523 IYLSF
+523 IYLSS
-528 KLFQTFEKRKEI
+528 KLFQAFAKRREI
-540 RDIIEKFEV
+540 RNIIEKFEE
-549 KRILYLESVKADLN
+549 KRKLYLETVKGDTEYN
-563 DNSKQEYEE
+563 YEQEYEE

-586 YLQVINSNFM
+586 YLQVVNSNFM

-602 LDYVKGYNLDDYVLT
+602 LDYVKGYTLEDYVLF
-617 FPTISSFNGNK
+617 FPTISSFKVNK
-628 DWYYKFIQIFIN
+628 DNKDDKDFYYKFIQMFIN

-653 KNGVSQFIYRKFY
+653 KNGVSQFIFRKFY
-666 TFTPFFRPQNRKY
+666 TYTPFFRPKNRNY
-679 QINLFIWPTKLEYL
+679 QINFFIWPTKLEYL
-693 VEILLDLDNLY
+693 VEILLGLDNLY
-704 SPDNKPSDSEK
+704 NTDESDKLPSK
-715 SDNPDNEPSDCKY
+715 
-728 SNVSNKVPS
+728 
-737 RYIYKN
+737 YIYKN

-751 RRNYASRDQ
+751 RRNYASRYSRN
-760 KTLKD
+760 LKY

-780 IDQFLDVTPLKTI
+780 TDQFLDVASLKTI
-793 IYNENEESFYD
+793 IYNEDEGSFYD
-804 SLYENDKFEEI
+804 KLYE
-815 FDELID
+815 
-821 KHEKVDE
+821 
-828 SESEKKLNR
+828 
-837 KELRQKLKDLLKLS
+837 
-851 IKKADSYETISKKL
+851 
-865 DSELKKYKMSIAD
+865 D
-878 EKKHSEIINKI
+878 EKLGDIFNELLDKKI
-889 KSKYVTMQ
+889 LRMQ
-897 DIIELDKLIK
+897 DIHKYLKESLKKPPSLPSNYKKLSSNLNDMVKDAQMTPNENAKYSKITKKIEDGHVTYQDLM
-907 DIKGEKLE
+907 ELE
-915 TD
+915 EIYNKYII

>member
-15 YKQPIVLKCK
+15 YKQPIVVKCK
-25 NWDGIPE
+25 YWDGIPE
-32 HYMFYRELKR
+32 HYMFSKELGR
-42 LREILD
+42 IRHILD

-68 EKMFI
+68 GKMFI
-73 QKEMSKVIAIS
+73 QKEMSRVIAIS

-189 HLDEL
+189 HLDVL
-194 FGEFLEDLLS
+194 FGTFLQDLLA

-211 KPKDFVLIIDDLD
+211 NPKDFVLIIDDLD

-250 AYRERQ
+250 AYRKRQ

-274 RKVIDNGEVFSQI
+274 HEVIDNEEIFSQI

-301 ALFSKKDLLNKD
+301 SLFPNNDLLNKK
-313 MQVILKSINLG
+313 MWVILKSIDLG
-324 LDKELRIFK
+324 LDEELRIFK
-333 ANNESISNEDNLE
+333 ANNESINNKENLE
-346 LTVEEWF
+346 LTVEDWF

-372 NTQLLLPQ
+372 NTKLLLPQ

-398 KRDKGCTNFF
+398 KRDKGYTKFF
-408 QGLIENLS
+408 QELIENLS
-416 EFKQYIDY
+416 GFKQYIDY
-424 KITSQFSANLSMLN
+424 KITSQFNANLSMLN

-449 RKNYLTYSFM
+449 SKNHLTYSYI
-459 YNNYKNDS
+459 YNLSKNS
-467 SNYGIEFYP
+467 EQLSGKSGEYP
-476 FNLSNRE
+476 FNLWNRE

-489 GDVLAIIEECKRLPN
+489 GDVLAIIEEWKRLPN
-504 RLYQHLDYHFCY
+504 KLYQHLDYHFFY

-523 IYLSF
+523 IYLSS
-528 KLFQTFEKRKEI
+528 KLFQAFAKRREI
-540 RDIIEKFEV
+540 RNIIEKFEE
-549 KRILYLESVKADLN
+549 KRKLYLETVKGDTEYN
-563 DNSKQEYEE
+563 YEQEYEE

-586 YLQVINSNFM
+586 YLQVVNSNFM

-602 LDYVKGYNLDDYVLT
+602 LDYVKGYTLEDYVLF
-617 FPTISSFNGNK
+617 FPTISSFKVNK
-628 DWYYKFIQIFIN
+628 DNKDDKDFYYKFIQMFIN
-640 SEWPVLGDISQNI
+640 SELPVLGDISQNI
-653 KNGVSQFIYRKFY
+653 KNGVSQFIFRKFY
-666 TFTPFFRPQNRKY
+666 TYTPFFRPKNRNY
-679 QINLFIWPTKLEYL
+679 QINFFIWPTKLEYL
-693 VEILLDLDNLY
+693 VEILLGLDNLY
-704 SPDNKPSDSEK
+704 NTDESDKLPSK
-715 SDNPDNEPSDCKY
+715 
-728 SNVSNKVPS
+728 
-737 RYIYKN
+737 YIYKN

-751 RRNYASRDQ
+751 RRNYASRYSRN
-760 KTLKD
+760 LKY

-780 IDQFLDVTPLKTI
+780 TDQFLDVASLKTI
-793 IYNENEESFYD
+793 IYNEDEGSFYD
-804 SLYENDKFEEI
+804 KLYE
-815 FDELID
+815 
-821 KHEKVDE
+821 
-828 SESEKKLNR
+828 
-837 KELRQKLKDLLKLS
+837 
-851 IKKADSYETISKKL
+851 
-865 DSELKKYKMSIAD
+865 D
-878 EKKHSEIINKI
+878 EKLGDIFNELLDKKI
-889 KSKYVTMQ
+889 LRMQ
-897 DIIELDKLIK
+897 DIHKYLKESLKKPPSLPSNYKKLSSNLNDMVKDAQMTPNENAKYSKITKKIEDGHVTYQDLM
-907 DIKGEKLE
+907 ELE
-915 TD
+915 EIYNKYII

>member
-25 NWDGIPE
+25 YWDGIPE
-32 HYMFYRELKR
+32 HYMFSKELGR
-42 LREILD
+42 IRHILD

-68 EKMFI
+68 GKMFI
-73 QKEMSKVIAIS
+73 QKEMSRVIAIS

-189 HLDEL
+189 HLDVL
-194 FGEFLEDLLS
+194 FGTFLQDLLA

-211 KPKDFVLIIDDLD
+211 NPKDFVLIIDDLD

-250 AYRERQ
+250 AYRKRQ

-274 RKVIDNGEVFSQI
+274 HEVIDNEEIFSQI

-301 ALFSKKDLLNKD
+301 SLFPNNDLLNKK
-313 MQVILKSINLG
+313 MWVILKSIDLG
-324 LDKELRIFK
+324 LDEELRIFK
-333 ANNESISNEDNLE
+333 ANNESINNKENLE
-346 LTVEEWF
+346 LTVEDWF

-372 NTQLLLPQ
+372 NTKLLLPQ

-398 KRDKGCTNFF
+398 KRDKGYTKFF
-408 QGLIENLS
+408 QELIENLS
-416 EFKQYIDY
+416 GFKQYIDY
-424 KITSQFSANLSMLN
+424 KITSQFNANLSMLN

-449 RKNYLTYSFM
+449 SKNHLTYSYI
-459 YNNYKNDS
+459 YNLSKNS
-467 SNYGIEFYP
+467 EQLSGKSGEYP
-476 FNLSNRE
+476 FNLWNRE

-489 GDVLAIIEECKRLPN
+489 GDVLAIIEEWKRLPN
-504 RLYQHLDYHFCY
+504 KLYQHLDYHFFY

-523 IYLSF
+523 IYLSS
-528 KLFQTFEKRKEI
+528 KLFQAFAKRREI
-540 RDIIEKFEV
+540 RNIIEKFEE
-549 KRILYLESVKADLN
+549 KRKLYLETVKGDTEYN
-563 DNSKQEYEE
+563 YEQEYEE

-586 YLQVINSNFM
+586 YLQV
-596 PQEFSF
+596 
-602 LDYVKGYNLDDYVLT
+602 
-617 FPTISSFNGNK
+617 
-628 DWYYKFIQIFIN
+628 
-640 SEWPVLGDISQNI
+640 
-653 KNGVSQFIYRKFY
+653 
-666 TFTPFFRPQNRKY
+666 
-679 QINLFIWPTKLEYL
+679 
-693 VEILLDLDNLY
+693 
-704 SPDNKPSDSEK
+704 
-715 SDNPDNEPSDCKY
+715 
-728 SNVSNKVPS
+728 
-737 RYIYKN
+737 
-743 VFHTDIFI
+743 
-751 RRNYASRDQ
+751 
-760 KTLKD
+760 
-765 NFTKALRSINDILSG
+765 
-780 IDQFLDVTPLKTI
+780 
-793 IYNENEESFYD
+793 
-804 SLYENDKFEEI
+804 
-815 FDELID
+815 
-821 KHEKVDE
+821 
-828 SESEKKLNR
+828 
-837 KELRQKLKDLLKLS
+837 
-851 IKKADSYETISKKL
+851 
-865 DSELKKYKMSIAD
+865 
-878 EKKHSEIINKI
+878 
-889 KSKYVTMQ
+889 
-897 DIIELDKLIK
+897 
-907 DIKGEKLE
+907 
-915 TD
+915 

>member
-1 MSNTEDRYAINWEE
+1 MSNAEDSYAINWEQ

-25 NWDGIPE
+25 NWDTIPE
-32 HYMFYRELKR
+32 HYMFSKELGR
-42 LREILD
+42 IRDILD
-48 DFNKVAEDSKKN
+48 DFDKISNDKEKFSVN
-60 GQADECDA
+60 GMTDECYA
-68 EKMFI
+68 GKFSLY
-73 QKEMSKVIAIS
+73 KEMSKVIAIS

-95 KSLKNILEKEY
+95 KSLKNILEEEY

-157 ITAAIS
+157 ITASIS

-194 FGEFLEDLLS
+194 FGSFLEDLLS
-204 ILQTNNK
+204 ILQINNSYL
-211 KPKDFVLIIDDLD
+211 KDFVFIIDDLD

-274 RKVIDNGEVFSQI
+274 RAVIDNGEVFSQI

-301 ALFSKKDLLNKD
+301 TLFSKKDLLNKD
-313 MQVILKSINLG
+313 MQVILKSIDLG
-324 LDKELRIFK
+324 LDRELRIFK
-333 ANNESISNEDNLE
+333 LNNESINNEENHA
-346 LTVEEWF
+346 LTVEDWF

-398 KRDKGCTNFF
+398 KGEKGDTKFF

-424 KITSQFSANLSMLN
+424 KITSQFSANPDILK

-449 RKNYLTYSFM
+449 SKNYLTYSYI
-459 YNNYKNDS
+459 YNISKNKHEKGSINYTT
-467 SNYGIEFYP
+467 EFYP

-489 GDVLAIIEECKRLPN
+489 GDVLAIVEEYKRLPII
-504 RLYQHLDYHFCY
+504 LHLNLEYHFCY

-523 IYLSF
+523 IYLSL
-528 KLFQTFEKRKEI
+528 KLFQTFEKRKEVWNI
-540 RDIIEKFEV
+540 IKDFQNNRD
-549 KRILYLESVKADLN
+549 LYLKTVKGN
-563 DNSKQEYEE
+563 IKDNNEQIYEE
-572 SLSALTSQLPELID
+572 SLSVLTNQLPELID

-602 LDYVKGYNLDDYVLT
+602 LDYVKGYNLDDYVLR
-617 FPTISSFNGNK
+617 FPTISSFNGDK
-628 DWYYKFIQIFIN
+628 DCYYKFIQMFIN

-666 TFTPFFRPQNRKY
+666 TYTPFFRPQNKKY

-693 VEILLDLDNLY
+693 VEILLDWDNLY
-704 SPDNKPSDSEK
+704 SPDNEPSDSK
-715 SDNPDNEPSDCKY
+715 DSGG
-728 SNVSNKVPS
+728 SNKVSS

-760 KTLKD
+760 KTSMD
-765 NFTKALRSINDILSG
+765 NFSKVLRSINEILSG
-780 IDQFLDVTPLKTI
+780 NDKFLDVNPLRTILYGEKEGNFYRYLYKDEKFKIIFEELAQNIKKIVKFPKLYSYLNLLLNNPPSIPTDYNKLSKNLNDKIKNIEMTLDEKTI
-793 IYNENEESFYD
+793 Y
-804 SLYENDKFEEI
+804 YEITE
-815 FDELID
+815 
-821 KHEKVDE
+821 
-828 SESEKKLNR
+828 R
-837 KELRQKLKDLLKLS
+837 
-851 IKKADSYETISKKL
+851 
-865 DSELKKYKMSIAD
+865 IANQ
-878 EKKHSEIINKI
+878 S
-889 KSKYVTMQ
+889 VTMQ
-897 DIIELDKLIK
+897 DLMELAEIYNEY
-907 DIKGEKLE
+907 INEYI
-915 TD
+915 

>member
-1 MSNTEDRYAINWEE
+1 MSNTEDRYAINWEQ

-25 NWDGIPE
+25 NWDTIPE
-32 HYMFYRELKR
+32 HYMFSKELGR
-42 LREILD
+42 IRHILD
-48 DFNKVAEDSKKN
+48 NFNKIAEDSKNN
-60 GQADECDA
+60 GKAAECDA

-73 QKEMSKVIAIS
+73 HKEMSKVIAIS

-106 HVFDIIGPEVLSSD
+106 HVFDILGPEVLSSD

-152 AQLKS
+152 VQLKS

-163 VDKQKEDYF
+163 VDKQKDDYF

-189 HLDEL
+189 HLDVL
-194 FGEFLEDLLS
+194 FGTFLEDLLA

-211 KPKDFVLIIDDLD
+211 NPKDFVLIIDDLD

-265 ITDNQRLLE
+265 ITDNKGLLE
-274 RKVIDNGEVFSQI
+274 RGVIDNREVFSQI

-295 PLGNRV
+295 PLGNRIS
-301 ALFSKKDLLNKD
+301 LFSKSDLLNKD
-313 MQVILKSINLG
+313 MQTILKSIDLS

-333 ANNESISNEDNLE
+333 VNNQSISNEEENQG
-346 LTVEEWF
+346 LTVEDWF
-353 YKFIFI
+353 YKFVFI

-398 KRDKGCTNFF
+398 KKDKSYTKFF
-408 QGLIENLS
+408 QGLIENLF

-424 KITSQFSANLSMLN
+424 KITSQFSAYPNILK
-438 FFREWDSAKPY
+438 FFRDWDSANPY
-449 RKNYLTYSFM
+449 GKNYLTYSFI

-467 SNYGIEFYP
+467 INYSLEFYP
-476 FNLSNRE
+476 FNLTNRE

-489 GDVLAIIEECKRLPN
+489 GDVLAIIEECKRLPKK
-504 RLYQHLDYHFCY
+504 LYQHLDYHFFY

-523 IYLSF
+523 IYLSS
-528 KLFQTFEKRKEI
+528 KLFQTFMKRKEVWNI
-540 RDIIEKFEV
+540 IKDFQNKRD
-549 KRILYLESVKADLN
+549 LYLKTVKGDIKE
-563 DNSKQEYEE
+563 NSKQDYED
-572 SLSALTSQLPELID
+572 SLSTLTSQLPELID

-602 LDYVKGYNLDDYVLT
+602 LDYVKGYNLDDYVLI
-617 FPTISSFNGNK
+617 FPTISSFDGDK
-628 DWYYKFIQIFIN
+628 DCYYKFIQSFIN
-640 SEWPVLGDISQNI
+640 SEWPILGNISQNI
-653 KNGVSQFIYRKFY
+653 KSGESQFIYRKNY
-666 TFTPFFRPQNRKY
+666 TFAPFFRPKNRKY
-679 QINLFIWPTKLEYL
+679 QINLFSWPTKLEYI
-693 VEILLDLDNLY
+693 VENILELDNL
-704 SPDNKPSDSEK
+704 DGSDK
-715 SDNPDNEPSDCKY
+715 SSF
-728 SNVSNKVPS
+728 
-737 RYIYKN
+737 RYLYKN

-760 KTLKD
+760 KTLRD
-765 NFTKALRSINDILSG
+765 NFTKALRSINDILYG

-793 IYNENEESFYD
+793 IYNKNEGSFYD
-804 SLYENDKFEEI
+804 KLYEVESFGEIFNELKSRNKKIANIKGIYSYLNESLKNPPSLPSDYEKLANNLNDKIKNAQMTSDEKNKYLEITNKLKKKHVTYQDLMELEEI
-815 FDELID
+815 Y
-821 KHEKVDE
+821 
-828 SESEKKLNR
+828 N
-837 KELRQKLKDLLKLS
+837 
-851 IKKADSYETISKKL
+851 
-865 DSELKKYKMSIAD
+865 KYI
-878 EKKHSEIINKI
+878 
-889 KSKYVTMQ
+889 
-897 DIIELDKLIK
+897 
-907 DIKGEKLE
+907 
-915 TD
+915 

>member
-1 MSNTEDRYAINWEE
+1 MSNIEDRYAINWEE

-32 HYMFYRELKR
+32 HYMFYKELKR
-42 LREILD
+42 LRDILD

-68 EKMFI
+68 GRMFI

-129 MLRDIVNSLD
+129 MLRDIVISLD

-152 AQLKS
+152 TQLKS

-189 HLDEL
+189 HLDKL
-194 FGEFLEDLLS
+194 FGEFLEDLLV

-265 ITDNQRLLE
+265 ITDNQKLLE
-274 RKVIDNGEVFSQI
+274 REVIDNGEVFSQI

-301 ALFSKKDLLNKD
+301 PLFSKYDLLNKD
-313 MQVILKSINLG
+313 MQAILKSINLG
-324 LDKELRIFK
+324 LDNELRIFK
-333 ANNESISNEDNLE
+333 LDNNSINYEENQG
-346 LTVEEWF
+346 LTVENWF
-353 YKFIFI
+353 YKFVFI

-398 KRDKGCTNFF
+398 KKDKGYTKFF

-424 KITSQFSANLSMLN
+424 KITSQFSAHLSMLN
-438 FFREWDSAKPY
+438 FFKEWDSAKPY
-449 RKNYLTYSFM
+449 SKNYLTYSFI
-459 YNNYKNDS
+459 YNIFKNKRGEGS
-467 SNYGIEFYP
+467 FNSRIEYYP

-489 GDVLAIIEECKRLPN
+489 GDVLTIIEEYKRLPN
-504 RLYQHLDYHFCY
+504 RLHQHLDYHFCY

-523 IYLSF
+523 IFYCAYMLRGDDPELYIEEVKNKSYD
-528 KLFQTFEKRKEI
+528 KLVQDFDYRLNFHNKKHRQAFENSRARNLYFQYHYSEKYKRMHDESVLLEASEIYIEAVKLVQFILRLKIFRKEI
-540 RDIIEKFEV
+540 SIESNPTSNRKISFISKYIDLPLIELNSMFIKPDSKYNLPISINTDDSAIFQTDLSLEYAYVVAALLREGYDI
-549 KRILYLESVKADLN
+549 ESV
-563 DNSKQEYEE
+563 
-572 SLSALTSQLPELID
+572 
-586 YLQVINSNFM
+586 
-596 PQEFSF
+596 
-602 LDYVKGYNLDDYVLT
+602 
-617 FPTISSFNGNK
+617 
-628 DWYYKFIQIFIN
+628 
-640 SEWPVLGDISQNI
+640 
-653 KNGVSQFIYRKFY
+653 
-666 TFTPFFRPQNRKY
+666 Y
-679 QINLFIWPTKLEYL
+679 QYIEYL
-693 VEILLDLDNLY
+693 V
-704 SPDNKPSDSEK
+704 
-715 SDNPDNEPSDCKY
+715 
-728 SNVSNKVPS
+728 
-737 RYIYKN
+737 
-743 VFHTDIFI
+743 
-751 RRNYASRDQ
+751 
-760 KTLKD
+760 
-765 NFTKALRSINDILSG
+765 
-780 IDQFLDVTPLKTI
+780 
-793 IYNENEESFYD
+793 
-804 SLYENDKFEEI
+804 
-815 FDELID
+815 
-821 KHEKVDE
+821 
-828 SESEKKLNR
+828 
-837 KELRQKLKDLLKLS
+837 
-851 IKKADSYETISKKL
+851 
-865 DSELKKYKMSIAD
+865 KMSKIQ
-878 EKKHSEIINKI
+878 SFINR
-889 KSKYVTMQ
+889 
-897 DIIELDKLIK
+897 D
-907 DIKGEKLE
+907 
-915 TD
+915 

>member
-1 MSNTEDRYAINWEE
+1 MSNTEDRYTINWEE

-42 LREILD
+42 LRAILD
-48 DFNKVAEDSKKN
+48 DFNKVSEYSKKN
-60 GQADECDA
+60 GQAEDCDT

-194 FGEFLEDLLS
+194 FGTFLEDLLA

-211 KPKDFVLIIDDLD
+211 NPKDFVLIIDDLD
-224 LVKNQL
+224 LVKNHL

-274 RKVIDNGEVFSQI
+274 REVIDNGEVFSQI

-301 ALFSKKDLLNKD
+301 PLFSKNDLLNKE
-313 MQVILKSINLG
+313 MQAILKSIDLS

-333 ANNESISNEDNLE
+333 VNNQSISNQEENGG

-353 YKFIFI
+353 YQLIFI

-372 NTQLLLPQ
+372 NTKLLLPQ

-385 IQVAEIFSEMKPL
+385 IQVAEIFSEMNPL
-398 KRDKGCTNFF
+398 KRDKGCSNFF

-459 YNNYKNDS
+459 YNNNYKNDS

-504 RLYQHLDYHFCY
+504 RLHQHLDYHFCY

-523 IYLSF
+523 IFLSV

-549 KRILYLESVKADLN
+549 KRKLYLESVKADLN

-602 LDYVKGYNLDDYVLT
+602 LDYVKGYTLEDYVLF
-617 FPTISSFNGNK
+617 FPTISSFKDNK
-628 DWYYKFIQIFIN
+628 DDKDFYYKFIQMFIN
-640 SEWPVLGDISQNI
+640 SELPVLGDISQNI
-653 KNGVSQFIYRKFY
+653 KNGVSQFIFRKFY
-666 TFTPFFRPQNRKY
+666 TYTPFFRP
-679 QINLFIWPTKLEYL
+679 
-693 VEILLDLDNLY
+693 
-704 SPDNKPSDSEK
+704 
-715 SDNPDNEPSDCKY
+715 
-728 SNVSNKVPS
+728 
-737 RYIYKN
+737 
-743 VFHTDIFI
+743 
-751 RRNYASRDQ
+751 
-760 KTLKD
+760 
-765 NFTKALRSINDILSG
+765 
-780 IDQFLDVTPLKTI
+780 
-793 IYNENEESFYD
+793 
-804 SLYENDKFEEI
+804 KF
-815 FDELID
+815 
-821 KHEKVDE
+821 
-828 SESEKKLNR
+828 
-837 KELRQKLKDLLKLS
+837 
-851 IKKADSYETISKKL
+851 
-865 DSELKKYKMSIAD
+865 
-878 EKKHSEIINKI
+878 
-889 KSKYVTMQ
+889 
-897 DIIELDKLIK
+897 
-907 DIKGEKLE
+907 
-915 TD
+915 

>member
-1 MSNTEDRYAINWEE
+1 MSNTEDRYVINWEQ

-25 NWDGIPE
+25 NWDTIPE
-32 HYMFYRELKR
+32 HYMFSKELGR
-42 LREILD
+42 IRHILD
-48 DFNKVAEDSKKN
+48 DFNKVSEYSKKN
-60 GQADECDA
+60 GQADDCDT

-189 HLDEL
+189 HLDKL
-194 FGEFLEDLLS
+194 FGEFLEDLLA

-211 KPKDFVLIIDDLD
+211 NPKDFVLIIDDLD

-274 RKVIDNGEVFSQI
+274 REVIDNGEVFSQI

-295 PLGNRV
+295 PLGNRIS
-301 ALFSKKDLLNKD
+301 LFSKNDLLNKD
-313 MQVILKSINLG
+313 MQVILKSIDLS

-333 ANNESISNEDNLE
+333 VNNQSISNEEENQG
-346 LTVEEWF
+346 LTVEDWF
-353 YKFIFI
+353 YLFIFI

-372 NTQLLLPQ
+372 NTKLLLPQ

-398 KRDKGCTNFF
+398 KKDKSYTKFF

-416 EFKQYIDY
+416 GFKQYIDY

-449 RKNYLTYSFM
+449 SKNYLTYS
-459 YNNYKNDS
+459 YIYNIYKYNYKNASNNYK
-467 SNYGIEFYP
+467 IEYYP
-476 FNLSNRE
+476 FDLSNRE

-489 GDVLAIIEECKRLPN
+489 GDVLAIIEENKRLPN
-504 RLYQHLDYHFCY
+504 RLHQHLDYHFCY

-523 IYLSF
+523 IYLSL
-528 KLFQTFEKRKEI
+528 KLFQTFAKRTEI

-549 KRILYLESVKADLN
+549 KRKLYLETVKADIK

-572 SLSALTSQLPELID
+572 SLRELTSQLPELID
-586 YLQVINSNFM
+586 YLQVVNSNFM

-628 DWYYKFIQIFIN
+628 DYYYKFIQMFIN

-653 KNGVSQFIYRKFY
+653 KYGESQFIYRKFY
-666 TFTPFFRPQNRKY
+666 TYTPFFRPQNRKY
-679 QINLFIWPTKLEYL
+679 QINLFTWPTKLEYL
-693 VEILLDLDNLY
+693 VEMLLDLDNLY
-704 SPDNKPSDSEK
+704 SPDN
-715 SDNPDNEPSDCKY
+715 EPSDFKD
-728 SNVSNKVPS
+728 SNGSNKAPS

-780 IDQFLDVTPLKTI
+780 IDQFLDVTPLKTV
-793 IYNENEESFYD
+793 IYNENEGSFYD
-804 SLYENDKFEEI
+804 KLYEDEKLGDI
-815 FDELID
+815 FNELID